1 MDTQTLMTVQAEA
14 LAKLV
19 SLMHIDKDDPRPQ
32 KVLTTIRL
40 AAMAILRLKP
50 SLSRAATDDRPA
62 ARAGSGE
69 DKPTQPPQSN
79 PTPAPDHREADLT
92 AHLTDDQFAEL
103 LQHLPDTLDPATD
116 KRRLRLARY
125 LARFNLGVT
134 PEVKTAIRARAQS
147 LAESLRQQ
155 RAA

>member
-50 SLSRAATDDRPA
+50 MDRAARDDARESQSA
-62 ARAGSGE
+62 ASGSTSAQTKE
-69 DKPTQPPQSN
+69 EFAAPQSEL
-79 PTPAPDHREADLT
+79 READLT

-103 LQHLPDTLDPATD
+103 LQHLPDTLDPSTD

-134 PEVKTAIRARAQS
+134 PEVKSAIRARAQR